1 MLHLVFASV
10 SQKFPGIDYEQALNA
25 FASKAEEDDEEKEE
39 KQIGKELKE
48 EKQEVKE

>member
-25 FASKAEEDDEEKEE
+25 FASKAEEDEEEE
-39 KQIGKELKE
+39 KE
-48 EKQEVKE
+48 EKQEVKELKEEKQA